1 MKHDE
6 KLKTTN
12 WKVPFNILAKIGRR
26 GKNEHSKFSLKI
38 VLRPP
43 PDPLQTLK
51 IVPQALKMGS
61 EGRKWGSE
69 GQNRPSDPRNR
80 PSDPQNGVWGSKMR
94 VWGSK
99 IRPKSHS
106 RPSKMVRRTKNRCK
120 IVKMTFEFSSIVI
133 LLFCCFGVWCLK
145 SQNWNLIPFLNLEP
159 SNRLFKWP

>member
-1 MKHDE
+1 MK
-6 KLKTTN
+6 N
-12 WKVPFNILAKIGRR
+12 WKQQIK
-26 GKNEHSKFSLKI
+26 KCHSTFWQKS
-38 VLRPP
+38 V
-43 PDPLQTLK
+43 
-51 IVPQALKMGS
+51 AGEKMS
-61 EGRKWGSE
+61 T
-69 GQNRPSDPRNR
+69 QNLVSKSSSDPRNR
-80 PSDPQNGVWGSKMR
+80 PSDPENGVWGPR
-94 VWGSK
+94 NGVWGSK